1 VRDEVEAD
9 PFQMFGG
16 EFANIEAES
25 CHTGQAH
32 IGVAGEKGVASQPAL
47 DVLVALVSR
56 LGVASV
62 V

>member
-1 VRDEVEAD
+1 
-9 PFQMFGG
+9 MFGG